1 MKASRFI
8 FHKVLLIL
16 IHTKTS
22 YTSEYHPTHRSIS
35 QTLCSCNTNN
45 HTKSMTNKCIS
56 LYPCSHT
63 FTTANPLAYS
73 CTQLFCHLGTL
84 RKADFVNCV
93 DHFLQNVLSLL
104 FSNQH
109 ITQNILSYSLL
120 FVNNF
125 IEIYLQFY
133 TSNFR
138 YTLFTLTSTGKSYF
152 GIPKIDF
159 GIPIFLSVY
168 HENLYQHWENLSGI
182 PSIPI
187 FSISYN
193 RNEINIYK
201 KVLI

>member
-109 ITQNILSYSLL
+109 ITQNILFSS
-120 FVNNF
+120 FRK
-125 IEIYLQFY
+125 QFY
-133 TSNFR
+133 RN
-138 YTLFTLTSTGKSYF
+138 
-152 GIPKIDF
+152 IP
-159 GIPIFLSVY
+159 PILHIKFSVY
-168 HENLYQHWENLSGI
+168 SFHPYQHWEILFRYTEN
-182 PSIPI
+182 
-187 FSISYN
+187 
-193 RNEINIYK
+193 
-201 KVLI
+201 